1 MVHLR
6 SRISQCFSSVRVSHM
21 VCALPTPSSLI
32 LPTKMHLAMARR
44 EANDKK
50 SVFTQCPAARSAQF
64 LSAMAFMSLSQ
75 ITSLSNYSSCPCF
88 CPINWWIKSSP
99 TVLVFTNFTK
109 STAVATTFKRNIIR
123 AGSMQYAIS
132 TKSKTNKDLWRAC
145 NAKQMGNSLSGIKR

>member
-99 TVLVFTNFTK
+99 PGVVFTNFTK
-109 STAVATTFKRNIIR
+109 STAVATTFNKRR
-123 AGSMQYAIS
+123 LKKEKIS
-132 TKSKTNKDLWRAC
+132 QIDL
-145 NAKQMGNSLSGIKR
+145 G